1 MIGKLEQVVHF
12 ANHMVMEGPRLQ
24 EFFDVLD
31 TVPTVRDRPDAVDPG
46 RMRGLIEFKDVSY
59 SYDGKRAAV
68 ADLTFTAL
76 PGETVALVG
85 ATGAGKSTALA
96 LLHRAFDPQSGAVK
110 IDGMDIRGLTLSG
123 LRRNIGVVFQEVL
136 LFNRSVAEN
145 LRVGK
150 PDATEEEMRSACE
163 RAQVIDVIDRNPEGF
178 ETVAGERGR
187 MFSGGERQRL
197 SIARALLK
205 DPPIL
210 ILDEATSALDA
221 LTEAKVQAALAEVMK
236 NRTTFVIAHRL
247 ATIRNA
253 TRILVFQGG
262 RIVETG
268 SFDELMRLGGSVR
281 RARPDPVHGRRRR
294 QGTDRATQRP
304 AGGNVERLPGPLL
317 EDVGGRARPPGK
329 RPDSDLLEGASPMNE
344 RLGVGVAILSSA
356 AGAAAAVATRYL
368 ITSADPFTLAA
379 LRFGGG
385 VICLLPLALLL
396 RVRWPGRGDWP
407 AVAGLGFMFFAVF
420 FVFYNVALAYTTV
433 ARGTLAL
440 STLPLMT
447 MVVGALL
454 GIEALSARKTAGVLL
469 AMIGVAAALASG
481 LRDAPPGAWRGD
493 LIMAGATLCMALY
506 NVWSRPFI
514 QRSSALG
521 FLTAGM
527 GVGATA
533 LVVDQRV
540 FGRPG
545 AREQVRAGPVAGRPL
560 SRGRRRRA
568 GVLPVGLCA
577 CNTPAPRA
585 SPTR

>member
-1 MIGKLEQVVHF
+1 MITRASTTLTMLAILILGIWLYLHDLTTVGDIVTFMGYATLMIGKLEQVVHF

-68 ADLTFTAL
+68 ADLSFTAL

-110 IDGMDIRGLTLSG
+110 IDGVDIRAFTLSG

-150 PDATEEEMRSACE
+150 PDATEAEMRSACE
-163 RAQVIDVIDRNPEGF
+163 RAQVLEVIERNPEGF
-178 ETVAGERGR
+178 EAVAGERGR

-262 RIVETG
+262 RVIESG
-268 SFDELMRLGGSVR
+268 SFDELIRLR
-281 RARPDPVHGRRRR
+281 RAFRRIRPHPVHGRRHR
-294 QGTDRATQRP
+294 QAAARAAERSASGNLSADHAPTSAIPTPMRP
-304 AGGNVERLPGPLL
+304 LSSL
-317 EDVGGRARPPGK
+317 GR
-329 RPDSDLLEGASPMNE
+329 
-344 RLGVGVAILSSA
+344 RLGDHPLKTVFA
-356 AGAAAAVATRYL
+356 
-368 ITSADPFTLAA
+368 
-379 LRFGGG
+379 
-385 VICLLPLALLL
+385 LALL
-396 RVRWPGRGDWP
+396 VR
-407 AVAGLGFMFFAVF
+407 
-420 FVFYNVALAYTTV
+420 LAN
-433 ARGTLAL
+433 L
-440 STLPLMT
+440 
-447 MVVGALL
+447 ALL
-454 GIEALSARKTAGVLL
+454 GGREAFFAELDTHGYWALG
-469 AMIGVAAALASG
+469 AALANPASF
-481 LRDAPPGAWRGD
+481 A
-493 LIMAGATLCMALY
+493 
-506 NVWSRPFI
+506 
-514 QRSSALG
+514 SALLSMTDRMPLYPLLLG
-521 FLTAGM
+521 
-527 GVGATA
+527 GVQSAVRRRA
-533 LVVDQRV
+533 L
-540 FGRPG
+540 
-545 AREQVRAGPVAGRPL
+545 AGRPHS
-560 SRGRRRRA
+560 SRIGRRHLHADRGARRTALAAGRIDRRHRRRA
-568 GVLPVGLCA
+568 VGQPHGLQHPDPHRHALSVLLHA
-577 CNTPAPRA
+577 DAARRRTLPAQPRPAAWRRWRA
-585 SPTR
+585 SPAGFRWPPGPPSRCCWWRRSRWSS